1 VQTRKSIA
9 ILLSRFPYPLDK
21 GDKLRAYHQIKQLSW
36 YYHIHLFA
44 LQDKEVKEKDRQALE
59 PFCRSMTVYKPRT
72 MMRYWQVLKSL
83 LRAEPAQ
90 VGYFYD
96 PKCKQ
101 QWLIDIA
108 QLKPDTLYAQLSR
121 TALYV
126 KDMPYHKVLDLQ
138 DAFAL
143 NYDRMQANMTGLRKW
158 FYQREARTMRLFEQ
172 KMIPSFDACT
182 IISDFDKS
190 QIAVQPNQVAVVP
203 NGVDT
208 QFFKA
213 KQVKPIYDILFCGN
227 LTYIPNQQAVNY
239 LIHELLPAL
248 VQKKPDIRM
257 FIVGTGGEAFQ
268 QYSHANLTVG
278 GWIEDIRQAY
288 SLSRLFVAPLFSGAG
303 LQNKLL
309 EAMSMGLPCI
319 TTSIANASL
328 LAVPDEE
335 IILAGNVDEFV
346 EKILSLLNDTAKQSH
361 LSTQARHRVEKDYSW
376 ESANR
381 VLMLLL

>member
-1 VQTRKSIA
+1 
-9 ILLSRFPYPLDK
+9 
-21 GDKLRAYHQIKQLSW
+21 
-36 YYHIHLFA
+36 
-44 LQDKEVKEKDRQALE
+44 
-59 PFCRSMTVYKPRT
+59 
-72 MMRYWQVLKSL
+72 
-83 LRAEPAQ
+83 
-90 VGYFYD
+90 
-96 PKCKQ
+96 
-101 QWLIDIA
+101 
-108 QLKPDTLYAQLSR
+108 
-121 TALYV
+121 
-126 KDMPYHKVLDLQ
+126 
-138 DAFAL
+138 
-143 NYDRMQANMTGLRKW
+143 
-158 FYQREARTMRLFEQ
+158 
-172 KMIPSFDACT
+172 
-182 IISDFDKS
+182 
-190 QIAVQPNQVAVVP
+190 VP